1 MSAGL
6 HGNGGGEAGGG
17 EAEGGEA
24 EGGEADPKRC
34 ELASVV

>member
-6 HGNGGGEAGGG
+6 PGNGGGEAG
-17 EAEGGEA
+17 GGEA